1 MRPTQAP
8 DTHRGSPRW
17 DDPPLID
24 LLALAFRSFSSHR
37 PSCPEARRA
46 MSRCEPGVP
55 VARPRCPQVTS
66 PSPRP
71 GCPSRRS
78 GAMGDPLPTAS
89 WGGPRCVAS
98 GPCSRRSRLPGGPVE
113 LGPGVSPLHQA
124 RSRLVNRAR
133 HQQLGLAAPSD
144 SALRLRLAG
153 SSSQSRLACA
163 VRYEDYLGAH
173 ERPGQGVFSN
183 PQGSPQNFPVTPRE
197 RPVHPQRRHR
207 DPPPVHSDTHSAG
220 APALT

>member
-113 LGPGVSPLHQA
+113 LGPGVSPLHQL

-144 SALRLRLAG
+144 SALRLCLAG
-153 SSSQSRLACA
+153 SFPSPGWRALSGTRTTLVHAKDQVKGYFRIPRVLPRTFPLPPGSAPFIPNAGIEIHRLCTAIPTA
-163 VRYEDYLGAH
+163 
-173 ERPGQGVFSN
+173 PG
-183 PQGSPQNFPVTPRE
+183 
-197 RPVHPQRRHR
+197 RRR
-207 DPPPVHSDTHSAG
+207 
-220 APALT
+220 